1 MRKGLFGVTII
12 EVIVAITIA
21 SIIAIGLL
29 PQFILFMTRYFD
41 TMAQASQSLK
51 LAQVEEILT
60 QDLVRAKG
68 FLRTSPPTPHI
79 HTFSEDAAGNH
90 TLIMQVPATTTP
102 YRNDTKEL
110 VWYADKASDCSAYQS
125 RRYPLLYTAIYY
137 IDGTKL
143 YKKTFLQPPH
153 NMVACD
159 HTKQPYQ
166 KSETIKLVDGA
177 IGLKVAYHGREETA
191 GNPAAYDP
199 ISTSNT
205 LAKEPLPY
213 HAATVKITHQQPS
226 ANTPHTKTITLRSN
240 PLW

>member
-1 MRKGLFGVTII
+1 MRKGLSGVTII

-21 SIIAIGLL
+21 SIITIGLL
-29 PQFILFMTRYFD
+29 PQFILFITRYFD

-68 FLRTSPPTPHI
+68 FLRTSPPTPQVHK
-79 HTFSEDAAGNH
+79 FSEDAAGNH
-90 TLIMQVPATTTP
+90 TLIVQVPATTTA

-110 VWYADKASDCSAYQS
+110 IWYADKASDCHTYQS

-137 IDGTKL
+137 ISGTTL

-159 HTKQPYQ
+159 RTKQPYQ
-166 KSETIKLVDGA
+166 RNETIKLTDNVTS
-177 IGLKVAYHGREETA
+177 LRVAYHGREETI
-191 GNPAAYDP
+191 GHPAAYST
-199 ISTSNT
+199 ISTSSA

-213 HAATVKITHQQPS
+213 HAATIKLTHQQPS